1 MTDQAHTPV
10 PKSGSGAMIGW
21 TAVVILMVIGM
32 VVAFFLLNAGKVYVV
47 SSEQSYTE
55 YESDLASMDI
65 WLPADLEQTR
75 QLIHEG
81 AIVDEHQII
90 STDAD
95 LKSLVDNASEAS
107 CPAAIRAEIGKE
119 LSKGKSIKMVRLT
132 GTATRTTWLPTGEDA
147 ADSELPAL
155 GMSLGTLQWTATGEV
170 STWKVTKE
178 LPNHLTAEQRK
189 AEGGSLSTSRTIGIW
204 LAAILTLAIMSFL
217 FGDNVFYKTAEA
229 ILVGSSAGYAMAYA
243 FYTGIVDQLMVNL
256 FPSLVREWT
265 SPGLPWSFEW
275 DWVYVIPAILAVMLV
290 CRLLP
295 KGGWIARWPLA
306 FIIGATAGFRLT
318 SHLESDF
325 LLQIKQ
331 TITTLWAENANG
343 QFDFWGSTGA
353 VVILV
358 GVLLCL
364 VYFFFSLEHKGAVGK
379 AARGGIFVLMITFG
393 AAFGLTVMG
402 RITLLTERFDFLF
415 KEWLHLM

>member
-1 MTDQAHTPV
+1 MTNETNTAV
-10 PKSGSGAMIGW
+10 PKAAGGAMLGW
-21 TAVVILMVIGM
+21 TIVVLLMIVGM
-32 VVAFFLLNAGKVYVV
+32 VVAYFTLDSGKVYVDTQQ
-47 SSEQSYTE
+47 ESYTQ
-55 YESDLASMDI
+55 YSTDTAVDL
-65 WLPADLEQTR
+65 WLPMESGDAREAM
-75 QLIHEG
+75 HEG
-81 AIVDEHQII
+81 AVNSGTRRIATVSEND
-90 STDAD
+90 T
-95 LKSLVDNASEAS
+95 LVSEAGVS
-107 CPAAIRAEIGKE
+107 AYPSEIS
-119 LSKGKSIKMVRLT
+119 SKVQSQVQRGTPVEVVHLT
-132 GTATRTTWLPTGEDA
+132 GTTTTISWLPTDKSPKA
-147 ADSELPAL
+147 
-155 GMSLGTLQWTATGEV
+155 GMTATGEV
-170 STWKVTKE
+170 STWDVTSS
-178 LPNHLTAEQRK
+178 LPYNMTAADRP
-189 AEGGSLSTSRTIGIW
+189 ATASFSVSRTIGLW

-217 FGDNVFYKTAEA
+217 CGDNPFYKTAEA

-243 FYTGIVDQLMVNL
+243 FYTGIVDQLLINL
-256 FPSLVREWT
+256 FPAMVRAWT
-265 SPGLPWSFEW
+265 SPGLPWDYVW
-275 DWVYVIPAILAVMLV
+275 DWVYVIPAILAIMLV

-325 LLQIKQ
+325 LLQIKG

-343 QFDFWGSTGA
+343 QFDLWNSIGA
-353 VVILV
+353 VIILV
-358 GVLLCL
+358 SVLLCL

>member
-1 MTDQAHTPV
+1 MSNETNTAVPQAA
-10 PKSGSGAMIGW
+10 SGAKLGW
-21 TAVVILMVIGM
+21 TVVVLLMIVGM
-32 VVAFFLLNAGKVYVV
+32 VVAYFTLDAGKVYVETK
-47 SSEQSYTE
+47 EQSYTQ
-55 YESDLASMDI
+55 YSTSTAVDMWVPIESGDAREAMHQGAVNSG
-65 WLPADLEQTR
+65 TR
-75 QLIHEG
+75 
-81 AIVDEHQII
+81 VI
-90 STDAD
+90 STIDEND
-95 LKSLVDNASEAS
+95 SLAAEAGDSGYSSEVSAQVRGRIETGASVE
-107 CPAAIRAEIGKE
+107 
-119 LSKGKSIKMVRLT
+119 MVHLT
-132 GTATRTTWLPTGEDA
+132 GTTTSVSWLPTDEA
-147 ADSELPAL
+147 PEE
-155 GMSLGTLQWTATGEV
+155 GMSATGEV
-170 STWKVTKE
+170 SKWNVTTG
-178 LPNHLTAEQRK
+178 LPYNMPAADRPEN
-189 AEGGSLSTSRTIGIW
+189 SSFSVSRTVGLW

-217 FGDNVFYKTAEA
+217 CGDNPFYKTAEA

-243 FYTGIVDQLMVNL
+243 FYTGIVDQLLINL
-256 FPSLVREWT
+256 FPAMVREWT
-265 SPGLPWSFEW
+265 SPGLPWSYSW

-325 LLQIKQ
+325 LLQIKG

-343 QFDFWGSTGA
+343 QFDLWNSVGA
-353 VVILV
+353 IVILV

>member
-1 MTDQAHTPV
+1 MSNEAHTPV
-10 PKSGSGAMIGW
+10 PNSGAGAKVGW
-21 TAVVILMVIGM
+21 SIVVILMIIGM
-32 VVAFFLLNAGKVYVV
+32 VVAWFTLNAGQVWVT
-47 SSEQSYTE
+47 SETQSYSQ
-55 YESDLASMDI
+55 YEETVKVNE
-65 WLPADLEQTR
+65 WLPADSGDVR
-75 QLIHEG
+75 QLVHHGASISDTREVKESSENESLHSELGEKVYSKDSMESSAKIIAAGNAAELVHVTGEATMIKWVNDATSSPKEG
-81 AIVDEHQII
+81 WK
-90 STDAD
+90 STGKTSTWETTTSVAA
-95 LKSLVDNASEAS
+95 NI
-107 CPAAIRAEIGKE
+107 PAADRPKD
-119 LSKGKSIKMVRLT
+119 
-132 GTATRTTWLPTGEDA
+132 ATF
-147 ADSELPAL
+147 
-155 GMSLGTLQWTATGEV
+155 
-170 STWKVTKE
+170 
-178 LPNHLTAEQRK
+178 
-189 AEGGSLSTSRTIGIW
+189 STSRTVGIW
-204 LAAILTLAIMSFL
+204 LSAILTLAIMSFL

-243 FYTGIVDQLMVNL
+243 FYTGIVDQLLINL
-256 FPSLVREWT
+256 FPSMVRMWT
-265 SPGLPWSFEW
+265 SPGLPWDYQW
-275 DWVYVIPAILAVMLV
+275 DWVYILPGILAVMLV

-325 LLQIKQ
+325 LLQIKG
-331 TITTLWAENANG
+331 TITSLWAVNPAGE
-343 QFDFWGSTGA
+343 FEFWNSLGA

-415 KEWLHLM
+415 KEWLHLL

>member
-1 MTDQAHTPV
+1 MTDHTNTPV
-10 PKSGSGAMIGW
+10 PDASASKVGW
-21 TAVVILMVIGM
+21 IV
-32 VVAFFLLNAGKVYVV
+32 VVALIIVGMFAAGFLLDAGKVYVV
-47 SSEQSYTE
+47 SQEQSWTE
-55 YESDLASMDI
+55 YESSLSDVDF
-65 WLPADLEQTR
+65 WLPAGSRGERELA
-75 QLIHEG
+75 HYG
-81 AIVDEHQII
+81 A
-90 STDAD
+90 S
-95 LKSLVDNASEAS
+95 ASETRMLSSKADVSALEKEAGAAFSEETRGSVSAS
-107 CPAAIRAEIGKE
+107 IDRGTAVE
-119 LSKGKSIKMVRLT
+119 MVRMT
-132 GTATRTTWLPTGEDA
+132 GSVTFTGWLPTGQE
-147 ADSELPAL
+147 PAGAVAPSL
-155 GMSLGTLQWTATGEV
+155 MGRPMSDFTWKATGTV
-170 STWKVTKE
+170 STWDVTSS
-178 LPNHLTAEQRK
+178 LPYNLPADQRP
-189 AEGGSLSTSRTIGIW
+189 EGATLSTSRTVGIW
-204 LAAILTLAIMSFL
+204 LSAILTLAIMSFL

-256 FPSLVREWT
+256 FPDLVRDWT
-265 SPGLPWSFEW
+265 SPGLPWSFTW
-275 DWVYVIPAILAVMLV
+275 DWVYLIPAVLGVMLV

-331 TITTLWAENANG
+331 TITTLWVENATG
-343 QFDFWGSTGA
+343 DFLFWPSMGA

-364 VYFFFSLEHKGAVGK
+364 VYFFFSMEHKGVVGK
-379 AARGGIFVLMITFG
+379 AARGGIFVIMITFG

-415 KEWLHLM
+415 KDWLHLM